1 MKRFLLWL
9 SIAALVAAPVL
20 APAPSAG
27 QDSKQAKA
35 NEGSVVKD
43 SWLTTKTKT
52 KLFADRRVKGRAIKV
67 ETTAGVVTLRGK
79 VESAAEKNA
88 AEAIARRVDGVR
100 SVQNVLQVVPDA
112 QRKAVDT
119 KDDNIKD
126 AVKARLAKDERLKEA
141 GIKVRSDNGLVTLI
155 GDVADART
163 RARAADVA
171 RGVSGVKAV
180 RNELK

>member
-1 MKRFLLWL
+1 MKRFLLW
-9 SIAALVAAPVL
+9 SGIAVLVAAPVL

-27 QDSKQAKA
+27 QESRQAKA

-67 ETTAGVVTLRGK
+67 ETHAGVVTLRGK
-79 VESAAEKNA
+79 VESAEEKNA

-100 SVQNVLQVVPDA
+100 SVQNVLQVVADA

-119 KDDNIKD
+119 KDGEIRG
-126 AVKARLAKDERLKEA
+126 AVKTRFAKEERLKDA
-141 GIKVRSDNGLVTLI
+141 SIKVRSDNGLVTLM
-155 GDVADART
+155 GTVADARA
-163 RARAADVA
+163 RARAAEVA
-171 RGVSGVKAV
+171 RGVAGVKAV